1 MCVCDVR
8 CVCLCVP
15 ERVRVPALCVGVGVG
30 VGAWA
35 HSLGVGVR
43 TCDVGVRAHGGVRY
57 VERMWGYGAMGKN
70 AKKRG
75 RGATFLTPPW

>member
-57 VERMWGYGAMGKN
+57 VERMWGYGAMEKTP
-70 AKKRG
+70 KKG
-75 RGATFLTPPW
+75 EGEQLF